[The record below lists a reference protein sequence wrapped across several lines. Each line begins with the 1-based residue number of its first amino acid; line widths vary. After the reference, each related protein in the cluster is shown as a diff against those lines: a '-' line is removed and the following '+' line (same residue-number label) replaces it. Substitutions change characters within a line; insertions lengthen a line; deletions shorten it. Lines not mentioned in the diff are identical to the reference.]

1 MMVYSWLWFAS
12 IYNGTSQR
20 SGISDLA
27 DSKNLID
34 NEVPCYCNKA
44 SYLHDKMRHFFC
56 YGHHILSRLAG
67 AKAFARVRCLMLSL
81 DHEIIIKLSMEAS
94 LVDACYASKEH

>member
-1 MMVYSWLWFAS
+1 MVSSRLWFAS

-34 NEVPCYCNKA
+34 NEVPCYYNKA
-44 SYLHDKMRHFFC
+44 SYLHDKARLFFFC
-56 YGHHILSRLAG
+56 YGHHVLSRLAWV
-67 AKAFARVRCLMLSL
+67 KASAWVHCLMLNL
-81 DHEIIIKLSMEAS
+81 DHEIINKLFMEAI